1 MKSIIIIGGGPAGT
15 SAAMVLLRE
24 GYDVTLVDK
33 SSFPRDKLCGGLLT
47 GRAKRVYQEVFE
59 TDFEQSFETLAT
71 GAGVFNASELVNE
84 VNQSSEWFLTKRF
97 DFDFF
102 LLKQAQAKG
111 LKTYLNDKVTKLDLK
126 TKTLNLKSGTTLT
139 YDYLI
144 GADGVNSFVAKQL
157 FGSSFDQSK
166 IGFALEV
173 ELPKGTHKYLQPS
186 IHFNVVNWGYGWV
199 FPKKQSDTF
208 GIVGLHKLNANLKHQ
223 FQEFHQGL
231 YGSPYEGRIK
241 GHYIPFGDFRKVPG
255 RENVL
260 LAGDAA
266 GLVDALTGEGIAFAM
281 ESGAFAAQ
289 AIIQSILT
297 GKDALFHY
305 KESYQTLAKELR
317 IANRLAYF
325 LYSSRFNRI
334 FLKILPRSKPLLQMH
349 LDLMNEKMTYSQFQN
364 SLIRLALRKTFRIR
378 KSS

>member
-231 YGSPYEGRIK
+231 YGSPYEGCIK
-241 GHYIPFGDFRKVPG
+241 GHYIPFGDFQSLGRKMFY
-255 RENVL
+255 L
-260 LAGDAA
+260 LEML
-266 GLVDALTGEGIAFAM
+266 LVWL
-281 ESGAFAAQ
+281 
-289 AIIQSILT
+289 
-297 GKDALFHY
+297 
-305 KESYQTLAKELR
+305 
-317 IANRLAYF
+317 
-325 LYSSRFNRI
+325 
-334 FLKILPRSKPLLQMH
+334 MH
-349 LDLMNEKMTYSQFQN
+349 
-364 SLIRLALRKTFRIR
+364 
-378 KSS
+378 